1 MGTDQDC
8 GQTRNESTISYRAM
22 SEPVK
27 LQHLCRIW
35 QFEWSRPA
43 CTENS
48 TLRIAENPIPTITG
62 QIKAVFRKKS
72 QTEITGC
79 TY

>member
-1 MGTDQDC
+1 MGTGQDC

-48 TLRIAENPIPTITG
+48 TLG
-62 QIKAVFRKKS
+62 
-72 QTEITGC
+72 
-79 TY
+79 